1 MMNAMM
7 GRHGAGGSKGSAV
20 LPAEKAVHT
29 GLFLCRG
36 SRGGT
41 EPPGCLLL
49 PRHHDAQRVHNEKC
63 INHTLVREGKSC
75 VGDSKAV

>member
-1 MMNAMM
+1 MWITLKVRK
-7 GRHGAGGSKGSAV
+7 GGGGSKDWGS
-20 LPAEKAVHT
+20 LPIEKAVPAS
-29 GLFLCRG
+29 LFLCRG

-49 PRHHDAQRVHNEKC
+49 PRHHDAQRVHDEKC
-63 INHTLVREGKSC
+63 IIRTYVREGKSC